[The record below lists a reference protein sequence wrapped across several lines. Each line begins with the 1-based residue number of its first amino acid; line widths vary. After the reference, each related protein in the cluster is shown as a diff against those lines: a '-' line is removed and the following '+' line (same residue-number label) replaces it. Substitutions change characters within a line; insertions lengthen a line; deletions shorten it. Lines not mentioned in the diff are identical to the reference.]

1 MFIVPES
8 IMMRAVYDAIKRVK
22 KPILAF
28 IELHSAKEA
37 KTISANSGKPCRIT
51 EIFATDN
58 EYQG

>member
-1 MFIVPES
+1 
-8 IMMRAVYDAIKRVK
+8 MMRAVYDAIKRVK

-37 KTISANSGKPCRIT
+37 KTISANSGQPRRIT
-51 EIFATDN
+51 EIFTTDN